1 MSTWTLIAPGV
12 NDTFANL
19 ALGKLARSRY
29 SQRADLVTFE
39 APVTSFLSDS
49 IINYGDTVSINKD
62 RAQWFYGRCISIPRQ
77 GSGTAERIT
86 YHVAGPWWH
95 MEAIVYQQY
104 WAIYTGSSLLATY
117 KSRVVL
123 GQNTSGT
130 AVTTGAQL
138 TDIINYAIAMG
149 APITL
154 GTIEPSMYVP
164 YEEQTDISCAEAIVA
179 LLRWHPDC
187 VAWFDYTTAKPTLH
201 ITAKAT
207 MTATTLDAVAGSP
220 VQSIAITPRYDL
232 QVPGV
237 KIMFEKT
244 AEVDGVVYDSLT
256 TQSAGD
262 PTQIGSLISTIRLGG
277 SVSTHLNQAI
287 ATGTYPATT
296 TDKAWWKAMVPSLS
310 AYADADI
317 TISNVT
323 RDGDGYPAAA
333 GSELEGDPFPRY
345 LLPST
350 GGEIQD
356 WMADQSIWYEEET
369 ITADLALTVRDGNNN
384 VCTVHSEK
392 PLVLIL
398 ISTNATTRTY
408 QTTGSYDAGESA
420 PSNMATSIYNAWAQ
434 LQFDGQIVL
443 KESECCGAYF
453 PGRSLKITNG
463 ITAWET
469 MAAMI
474 VGVDEDIDAGLT
486 TITIG
491 PCQWLGAGDIL
502 TLFQRLRTRKPSTS
516 YPGRTTGHA
525 GDTYGAVTLKG
536 ARSVPVSPNGDGQ
549 FQRIATRINDGNAKI
564 IDINPA
570 DITGAADR
578 TMKARIFS
586 VCEDG
591 TVKSVWLLSSETF

>member
-1 MSTWTLIAPGV
+1 MATWQLIAPGV

-19 ALGKLARSRY
+19 SLGKLKRARY

-49 IINYGDTVSINKD
+49 IIAYGDTVSINKD

-77 GSGTAERIT
+77 GSGTSESIT
-86 YHVAGPWWH
+86 YQVAGPWWH
-95 MEAIVYQQY
+95 LENIVYQQY
-104 WAIYTGSSLLATY
+104 WALHTGGSLVATY

-138 TDIINYAIAMG
+138 TDVINYAIAMG

-154 GTIEPSMYVP
+154 GTIEPAMYVP
-164 YEEQTDISCAEAIVA
+164 YEEQTDMSCAEALVA

-187 VAWFDYTTAKPTLH
+187 VAWFDYSTAKPTLH

-207 MTATTLDAVAGSP
+207 MTPTTIDAIAGSP

-232 QVPGV
+232 QIPGV

-244 AEVDGVVYDSLT
+244 IQIDDVVYDSLT

-277 SVSTHLNQAI
+277 SVATYINQAI
-287 ATGTYPATT
+287 ATGSYPTSMTDTT
-296 TDKAWWKAMVPSLS
+296 WWKSMVPSLQ

-317 TISNVT
+317 AISNVV
-323 RDGDGYPAAA
+323 RDGDGYPD
-333 GSELEGDPFPRY
+333 GIHEGDPFPRY

-356 WMADQSIWYEEET
+356 WMADQGIWYEEET
-369 ITADLALTVRDGNNN
+369 ITADLALTVRDGNDN

-398 ISTNATTRTY
+398 VSTNATTRTY
-408 QTTGSYDAGESA
+408 QTQGSYEAGESA
-420 PSNMATSIYNAWAQ
+420 PSGMATAIYNAWAQ
-434 LQFDGQIVL
+434 LQHDGQIVL
-443 KESECCGAYF
+443 QESECCGTYF
-453 PGRSLKITNG
+453 PGRSLNITNG
-463 ITAWET
+463 VTAWET
-469 MAAMI
+469 MVAMI

-486 TITIG
+486 SITIG

-502 TLFQRLRTRKPSTS
+502 TLFQRVRTRKPSTS
-516 YPGRTTGHA
+516 YPGRTTGEST
-525 GDTYGAVTLKG
+525 DTYGAVTLKG
-536 ARSVPVSPNGDGQ
+536 ARSVPISPNGDGQ
-549 FQRIATRINDGNAKI
+549 FQRIATRINDNNAKV

-578 TMKARIFS
+578 TIKARLFS

-591 TVKSVWLLSSETF
+591 VVKSVWILSSETFT